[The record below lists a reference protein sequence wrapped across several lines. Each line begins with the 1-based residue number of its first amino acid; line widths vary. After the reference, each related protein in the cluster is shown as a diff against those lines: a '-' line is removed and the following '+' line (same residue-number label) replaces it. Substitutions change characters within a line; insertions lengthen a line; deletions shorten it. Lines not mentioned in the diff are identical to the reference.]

1 MTNVA
6 FASAADTQDQ
16 LAKLVPFAEN
26 VYGYIGSFDPNAG
39 AIVGPKGVLTID
51 TRATPA
57 LARELIR
64 DLAAVT
70 DQPVRHIY
78 LTHYHAVRVLGAS
91 AYENATV
98 IASTHNHEVIR
109 TLGEMDMAVEIA
121 RFPRLF
127 KGADEIPGLT
137 FPDLTFENEMT
148 LWMGREVVLRHVGRG
163 HSGADGI
170 AWLPKERIL
179 FSGDLVERK
188 TTPYCGEAWFDD
200 WIECLDKLAALRP
213 HTLMPGR
220 GEALTTTDAC
230 LDAIQET
237 RGFLTDLLSA
247 TRACV
252 ERDYMVKQTFER
264 VVDKLRPRYGA
275 WAIFE
280 HAMPFNVG
288 RAYDF
293 LRGAKQPIP
302 WTAERDKAFW
312 AELHG

>member
-1 MTNVA
+1 MTEVA
-6 FASAADTQDQ
+6 FASAADTQEQ
-16 LAKLVPFAEN
+16 LARLVPFAEN

-39 AIVGPKGVLTID
+39 AIVGPKGVLAID

-64 DLAAVT
+64 DLATVT
-70 DQPVRHIY
+70 DLPVRHIF
-78 LTHYHAVRVLGAS
+78 LTHYHAVRVLGAA
-91 AYENATV
+91 AYEGASV
-98 IASTHNHEVIR
+98 IASIDTHDVIE
-109 TLGEMDMAVEIA
+109 TLGDLDMEVELG

-127 KGADEIPGLT
+127 KGSDEIPGLT
-137 FPDLTFENEMT
+137 RPDITFDGEMK
-148 LWMGREVVLRHVGRG
+148 LRMGHEVVLRHAGRG

-170 AWLPKERIL
+170 VWLPKERIL

-188 TTPYCGEAWFDD
+188 TTPYCGEAWFDE
-200 WIECLDKLAALRP
+200 WIERLDELSALRP

-220 GEALTTTDAC
+220 GDALTTTDAC
-230 LDAIQET
+230 LDTIQET
-237 RGFLTDLLSA
+237 RGFLTDLLAA
-247 TRACV
+247 TRPNV
-252 ERDYMVKQTFER
+252 ERDYSLKQTYER
-264 VVDKLRPRYGA
+264 VVDKLRPRYGE

-302 WTAERDKAFW
+302 WTAARDKTFW
-312 AELHG
+312 AQIHG